1 MLEIIITFHI
11 LNIMSADTS
20 EQEYLT
26 FPIKTNTLIS
36 LLVQNGYSPADA
48 REAAVRWLNDAITQG
63 YIEFPFRRFILEKP
77 EILMGHLKAYIPHPI
92 VDDKYYLVGY
102 NSKLE
107 RKLYSPFLFRGHPT
121 YILST
126 NAEYQ
131 NIDDLSDIFIEDIRL
146 KTHRPNEH
154 SVMDYWVRDDLRQEY
169 LRKVLYGNPPTS
181 RWKLK
186 PSEVLDY
193 ASLRNVLY
201 YMTFESKQFRP
212 TWAKSLLALI
222 GIYGPP
228 LTVGGP
234 GRSFTD
240 PIPRILD
247 ISAGWGDR
255 LLTAMAINADYLGFD
270 PDKELQVGHDNMI
283 AMFGDPLRHRVIYK
297 PFEEATAEEIGTE
310 YDVMLTSPPYFTT
323 ELYPGENQSTD
334 KFPDYVQWMNGFMF
348 PSLIKSWNALK
359 LGGYLMLHLSDPS
372 YPQGERRNPNDTLYL
387 AEPTNLFIEDY
398 LPGSSY
404 QGVIGVCSEKG
415 ANDEDVPESRQETI
429 KKGPVRPVWVWQKLE
444 PGSRNIL
451 QWNPRVSRSLSALYP
466 NIVRGVTFPYKP
478 RR

>member
-1 MLEIIITFHI
+1 
-11 LNIMSADTS
+11 MSAES
-20 EQEYLT
+20 GYLT
-26 FPIKTNTLIS
+26 FPIKTQDLIAI
-36 LLVQNGYSPADA
+36 LVQNGYSPTDA
-48 REAAVRWLNDAITQG
+48 REAAVQWLNNAIIEG
-63 YIEFPFRRFILEKP
+63 YIEFPFRRFFLEAP
-77 EILMGHLKAYIPHPI
+77 QVLMAHLKAYVPHPV

-146 KTHRPNEH
+146 KTHRPNEN
-154 SVMDYWVRDDLRQEY
+154 SVMDYWVNDDLRQEF

-212 TWAKSLLALI
+212 TWAKSLLALV

-228 LTVGGP
+228 LTPGGP
-234 GRSFTD
+234 GRL
-240 PIPRILD
+240 PELPPPRILD
-247 ISAGWGDR
+247 MSAGWGDR
-255 LLTAMAINADYLGFD
+255 LLTAMAIDADYLGFD
-270 PDKELQVGHDNMI
+270 PDTELQNGHSEMI
-283 AMFGDPLRHRVIYK
+283 AMFGNPERHRVIYK
-297 PFEEATAEEIGTE
+297 PFEEATAEEIGTG
-310 YDVMLTSPPYFTT
+310 YDVMLTSPPYFET
-323 ELYPGENQSTD
+323 ELYPGDNQSTD
-334 KFPDYVQWMNGFMF
+334 KFPEYVAWMNGFLF

-359 LGGYLMLHLSDPS
+359 MGGYLMLHLSDPS
-372 YPQGERRNPNDTLYL
+372 YPQGERRAGEARDTLYL

-415 ANDEDVPESRQETI
+415 ADDNKEDGGVTNDLGAVAGSQREAI

-444 PGSRNIL
+444 SGSRDIL
-451 QWNPRVSRSLSALYP
+451 RWNPRVHRSLAGLYP